1 MSTPD
6 PLRAKRVL
14 PSCQGLLWAS
24 VVRDWIFLVLALCA
38 LASNSV
44 RAESW
49 PERSV
54 RLIVAS
60 SAGSTADT
68 VARLIA
74 EPLARELKRSVVV
87 ENKPGADQIIG
98 FEFLARG
105 APADGYAVGVVGVD
119 GQALLPLTRP
129 NLRFDPMTEI
139 QLVAGLGEV
148 RYVLAGPV
156 GASHGSFAEL
166 IAAVKAAPGKFNYGS
181 STPAVRFPTLL
192 LMHELGLEMVHV
204 PFAGGA
210 ALITGV
216 AAGTVDWGV
225 IGEGSALS
233 VKSRV
238 RVYGVSGLER
248 SEAHPQ
254 VPTFVELG
262 FPKIRGPGYALAVRT
277 GTAQAVIDRLNAA
290 AAVVLAD
297 PELKGRAQRVL
308 LTLQYQDT
316 PRAQRDLAE
325 RATVYRDIGA
335 KVNLQAD

>member
-1 MSTPD
+1 MF
-6 PLRAKRVL
+6 L
-14 PSCQGLLWAS
+14 S
-24 VVRDWIFLVLALCA
+24 V
-38 LASNSV
+38 SPGKV
-44 RAESW
+44 RADTW
-49 PERSV
+49 PERAV

-74 EPLARELKRSVVV
+74 EPMARELKRSVIV

-156 GASHGSFAEL
+156 GASHSSFAEL
-166 IAAVKAAPGKFNYGS
+166 IAAVRAAPGKFNYGS

-192 LMHELGLEMVHV
+192 LMHELGLDMVHV

-238 RVYGVSGLER
+238 RVYGLSGER
-248 SEAHPQ
+248 RSQTHPQ

-262 FPKIRGPGYALAVRT
+262 FPKIRGPGYSLAVRT
-277 GTAQAVIDRLNAA
+277 GTPQAVIDRLNAA
-290 AAVVLAD
+290 AAAVLAD
-297 PELKGRAQRVL
+297 PDLEARAQRAL
-308 LTLQYQDT
+308 ITLRYQDS
-316 PRAQRDLAE
+316 AGAKRDLAE
-325 RATVYRDIGA
+325 RATVYREIGS
-335 KVNLQAD
+335 KVNLRAD